1 MKIQSA
7 LATLDR
13 PYSVDV
19 DFHERLPFRVR
30 FVDSSQDLSKAV
42 EIRSAAY
49 ARHVPAVGYAL
60 REPEADDHRAD
71 VLILLAERKL
81 DGRPLGSMRLQ
92 TNLHQPLRVEGELEL
107 PDVYRNRRLVEAM
120 RLGVVNGNSGRLVN
134 AALLKAAYEICHA
147 CRIDY
152 SIAAG
157 RRSVGEIYR
166 WMLFDD
172 VLSGGTVRLSYA
184 NNLPHGIYAMPI
196 RDFDGRWKA
205 SQHSLYDFFART
217 THPDIDID
225 LPRVFHTYG
234 ISPE

>member
-1 MKIQSA
+1 M
-7 LATLDR
+7 
-13 PYSVDV
+13 
-19 DFHERLPFRVR
+19 
-30 FVDSSQDLSKAV
+30 
-42 EIRSAAY
+42 
-49 ARHVPAVGYAL
+49 GNAL

-172 VLSGGTVRLSYA
+172 VLSGGTVPLSYA
-184 NNLPHGIYAMPI
+184 NNLPHGIFAMPI
-196 RDFDGRWKA
+196 RDFDRRWRA
-205 SQHSLYDFFART
+205 AHHSLYDFFART
-217 THPDIDID
+217 VHPDIDID
-225 LPRVFHTYG
+225 LPRVFRAYG
-234 ISPE
+234 ISP